1 MDGEEKMA
9 NKDKVINLRINS
21 DAYDKLK
28 KYCKEDMG
36 VSQFIR
42 ELVKKELVK
51 KNIMDIDEE
60 I

>member
-1 MDGEEKMA
+1 MA
-9 NKDKVINLRINS
+9 NKDKVVNLRINS

-28 KYCKEDMG
+28 KYCNEDMG

-42 ELVKKELVK
+42 ELVKAELVK

>member
-1 MDGEEKMA
+1 MA

-21 DAYDKLK
+21 DAYEKLK
-28 KYCKEDMG
+28 EYCNEDMG

-42 ELVKKELVK
+42 ELIKAELVK

>member
-1 MDGEEKMA
+1 MA
-9 NKDKVINLRINS
+9 NKDKVINLRINYE
-21 DAYDKLK
+21 AYDKLK

-42 ELVKKELVK
+42 ELVKKELVS

-60 I
+60 V

>member
-1 MDGEEKMA
+1 MA

-21 DAYDKLK
+21 EAYEKIK
-28 KYCKEDMG
+28 EYCKEDMG
-36 VSQFIR
+36 ISRFIR
-42 ELVKKELVK
+42 ELIKSELVK

>member
-1 MDGEEKMA
+1 MA

-36 VSQFIR
+36 VSQLIRDLVKR
-42 ELVKKELVK
+42 ELVS

>member
-1 MDGEEKMA
+1 MA

-21 DAYDKLK
+21 EAYEKLK
-28 KYCKEDMG
+28 EYCKEDMG

-42 ELVKKELVK
+42 ELIKAELVN

>member
-1 MDGEEKMA
+1 MDGEVKMA

-21 DAYDKLK
+21 EAYKKLQE
-28 KYCKEDMG
+28 YCKEDMG
-36 VSQFIR
+36 VSQFVR
-42 ELVKKELVK
+42 ELIKAELVE